1 MMEENTVICKEIK
14 NLKDLLMESSNEME
28 RFKDEFIRLGADKD
42 SLAMKLRELDME
54 NETLHRINI

>member
-1 MMEENTVICKEIK
+1 MEENTVICKEIK

>member
-1 MMEENTVICKEIK
+1 MEENTVICKEIK

-42 SLAMKLRELDME
+42 SLVMKLRELDME